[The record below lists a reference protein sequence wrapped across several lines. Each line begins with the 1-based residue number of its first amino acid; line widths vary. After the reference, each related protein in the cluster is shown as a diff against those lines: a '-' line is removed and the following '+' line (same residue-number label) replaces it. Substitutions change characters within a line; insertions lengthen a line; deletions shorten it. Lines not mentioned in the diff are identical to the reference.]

1 MKARSINLVW
11 GLILIL
17 AGGLFLA
24 QNLGYMEELPLS
36 VWVFIFGGVSLLFFI
51 TYFINGVH
59 AWGWLFPAF
68 IFAGLAVTMALT
80 NAGVSGDILGV
91 PFMIGVALPF
101 VAVFFLNR
109 QENWWALIPAWVL
122 VMVAILILISTRI
135 SSDLVGAFVMLA
147 IGIPFL
153 VVYLIN
159 RKNWWALIPAG
170 VMLVIAAVILI
181 SAQTSGQFVAP
192 LIMFAIALPFFVV
205 YLRSA
210 ENWWA
215 LIPAG
220 VMGSIG
226 VTLLLSGFEVFNIEN
241 SGIWNGLIWLGIAI
255 TFGILWLRR
264 GVHQTG
270 WAIYPAA
277 IALIGSVVAFVLGS
291 GIDLF
296 WPLLLISG
304 GVIILV
310 VALRRR

>member
-1 MKARSINLVW
+1 M
-11 GLILIL
+11 
-17 AGGLFLA
+17 
-24 QNLGYMEELPLS
+24 
-36 VWVFIFGGVSLLFFI
+36 
-51 TYFINGVH
+51 
-59 AWGWLFPAF
+59 
-68 IFAGLAVTMALT
+68 
-80 NAGVSGDILGV
+80 
-91 PFMIGVALPF
+91 VAL
-101 VAVFFLNR
+101 
-109 QENWWALIPAWVL
+109 
-122 VMVAILILISTRI
+122 MILISTRI
-135 SSDLVGAFVMLA
+135 AGELVGAFVMLA

-153 VVYLIN
+153 AVYLIN

-241 SGIWNGLIWLGIAI
+241 TGIWNGLIWLGIAI

-291 GIDLF
+291 GMDLF
-296 WPLLLISG
+296 WPLLLIAG
-304 GVIILV
+304 GVVILFL
-310 VALRRR
+310 ALRRR